1 MFVNVKSNSKFNA
14 TEFTKLCNNANEGL
28 QEKKTS
34 QSLASNV
41 ATTTKTTTQQ
51 RTLALQT
58 N

>member
-1 MFVNVKSNSKFNA
+1 MYNLIQNSYT

-28 QEKKTS
+28 QEQKTS

-41 ATTTKTTTQQ
+41 ATTTKTTTTQR